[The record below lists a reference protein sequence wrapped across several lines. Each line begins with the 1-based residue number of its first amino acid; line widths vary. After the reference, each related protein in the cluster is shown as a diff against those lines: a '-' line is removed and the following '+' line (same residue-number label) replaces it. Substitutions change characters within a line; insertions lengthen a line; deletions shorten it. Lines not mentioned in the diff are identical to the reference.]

1 VQTTLQAIDMAH
13 VIQLSVAPVFL
24 LSGIGAM
31 LSVLGTRVGRIID
44 RSRLIEGELAGAHE
58 RLHAELH
65 CELALL
71 SRRARLA
78 NWAITL
84 CTACALLVCTV
95 IAALFIGASLNYDTS
110 TLIALLFIT
119 AMAVLIAGLVCF
131 LQEIYLATANLR
143 IGLR

>member
-1 VQTTLQAIDMAH
+1 MQTTLQAVDMAH

-44 RSRLIEGELAGAHE
+44 RSRLIEGELTGADEH
-58 RLHAELH
+58 LHAEFH
-65 CELALL
+65 CELDLL

-78 NWAITL
+78 NWAISL
-84 CTACALLVCTV
+84 CTTCALLVCTV
-95 IAALFIGASLNYDTS
+95 IVALFVGAFLDYDTS
-110 TLIALLFIT
+110 TVIALLFIA
-119 AMAVLIAGLVCF
+119 AMAALIAGLVCF